1 MKKILLCIMVL
12 FFASCNFSTAE
23 SSHEINENLLRERVP
38 TPLGKLGLQGNFYNG
53 KQLKVKIERVINNS
67 DIDSLS
73 RKEILMDTEFFE
85 ENYNESDDEY
95 GLIQTPSNFLF
106 LELNNDNVEDMIFQ
120 SNGSFITDSYCFAI
134 CLSYD
139 KNKYKWISSD
149 GQIIGISKI
158 EEYRARFDDEKER
171 YLKIDYYKNGCC
183 DDPWDLYET
192 GLLCLENGRVSNEIR
207 VIDLKAINSTR
218 ERLSRRNKK

>member
-1 MKKILLCIMVL
+1 MKKILVCGVIS
-12 FFASCNFSTAE
+12 FFISCNLITRENDQAVNANIFS
-23 SSHEINENLLRERVP
+23 ERVP
-38 TPLGKLGLQGNFYNG
+38 RSLVKLGLQGFFYNG
-53 KQLKVKIERVINNS
+53 KQLKAKIERTINNS
-67 DIDSLS
+67 DIDSFS
-73 RKEILMDTEFFE
+73 QKEILTGTEFFE
-85 ENYNESDDEY
+85 ENYNEADDEY
-95 GLIQTPSNFLF
+95 GLIQTPSNFIF
-106 LELNNDNVEDMIFQ
+106 LDLNEDNVEDMIFQ

-139 KNKYKWISSD
+139 KNKYKWISSP

-171 YLKIDYYKNGCC
+171 YLKIEYYKNGCC

-218 ERLSRRNKK
+218 ERLSRPNKK